1 MPADVP
7 TPPKDP
13 RKLPKLSASK
23 AELYSDRFQTE
34 GPVQRP
40 SPHREA
46 HVSAWLAPTLRGF
59 GIQEAESIH
68 RVRRLWPAV
77 AGPVIAPRT
86 FAARLANGLL
96 TVHVESSIWLAEINR
111 LGRMHLVA
119 RAKAAGLSDIITA
132 VRLQVGPLH
141 DENQGR

>member
-1 MPADVP
+1 MPADD
-7 TPPKDP
+7 TRDP
-13 RKLPKLSASK
+13 RKLPRLSASK

-59 GIQEAESIH
+59 GIHEAESIH

-86 FAARLANGLL
+86 FAARLTNGLL
-96 TVHVESSIWLAEINR
+96 TVHVEFDLARRNRR